1 MVVPLW
7 KQTRNDQQNTSLALP
22 LLESYGLIVMKQLI
36 LRHRASVAALG
47 LAALPCM
54 ATASDY
60 AKSVL
65 ADSPAAFYRLGDST
79 VRGTNN
85 LNSGLATGVVA
96 SQNLGRVHTMPG
108 AIAGDAGRAA
118 FFDFTS
124 RTEIPWNAALNPKN
138 DKPFTLEA
146 WFYPT
151 SDQTAT
157 GQCPINNRFAYSGV
171 DRQGWVF
178 FQRKP
183 NADYAGSEGVGW
195 NFRMFR
201 GSGSSS
207 GLDVLSGVPY
217 VLGKWTH
224 VVVVYDPKN
233 VTDATVTMYID
244 GKEAVSKAWTGGSDG
259 TQVGYFANSN
269 DHDPAVATFG
279 EAALA
284 IGNYNNTAG
293 SSLNPYFGG
302 VDEFAFY
309 PTQLSAEKIL
319 AHYQNAT
326 NANRTVSYT
335 SLVQA
340 DQPSVYLHLDEEAPG
355 ADIAVNYG
363 ESRSAGH
370 ATYTEEAR
378 HPAPGAIAEGGT
390 DGSAAFH
397 NRNGK
402 STTTVPWTAGNNPGA
417 DKPLSVEFWARPM
430 RDQQGG
436 QCPVNNRF
444 VGGTGRTGWVIFQR
458 NPNTTYPASEGHGWN
473 FRMFRGVGG
482 SGADVN
488 TDTDYRI
495 GEWQHLAFTWEPV
508 TDNGDPS
515 GNGNNQWE
523 GILTAY
529 VNGVAV
535 NTNSAAL
542 YAANLQT
549 PEDSSVAADL
559 GIGAYNAKSGLGSN
573 PFEGNV
579 DEFAIYGDYLLKP
592 EQVLAHY
599 QAGTN
604 AHPAVPYENLVITA
618 PFTGPERKGPATYL
632 RFNEGA
638 VSPLA
643 NAGSLEADADGHGVL
658 ANTSAA
664 GPRPPAFKGFEANNN
679 ALDLATTKAFGA
691 LDDLGGLKLTD
702 RVTFSAWIQPGTLTA
717 ETSPAR
723 IVARG
728 PVTASSFVAQIF
740 EQAKEITALNTN
752 TTEIS
757 LRIESVDGA
766 LNYSFGSSEYTGAPD
781 LTVERALAPV
791 PAADLT
797 AGQWVQLSGVYD
809 GTHWRL
815 YRNGTEIAS
824 AAGTGKA
831 IAATGADWAIGSTGN
846 GWDGAFTGAIDEV
859 AVYPKALSA
868 AQIQKQY
875 TIAVNGGSNEPAQVT
890 ISLSGAD
897 ATLTWTGGALQ
908 QADSFDGP
916 YTVVSGAA
924 SPLKVTPTGSAK
936 FYRVR

>member
-1 MVVPLW
+1 MPL
-7 KQTRNDQQNTSLALP
+7 
-22 LLESYGLIVMKQLI
+22 YVMKETF
-36 LRHRASVAALG
+36 LRHRVGLTALC
-47 LAALPCM
+47 LAALP
-54 ATASDY
+54 ASAIASDY
-60 AKSVL
+60 SQSVL
-65 ADSPAAFYRLGDST
+65 ADGPAAYYRLGDST

-85 LNSGLATGVVA
+85 LNSGLAAGVVA

-108 AIAGDAGRAA
+108 AIAGDSGRAA

-151 SDQTAT
+151 SDQTGN
-157 GQCPINNRFAYSGV
+157 GQCPINNRYAYSGV

-183 NADYAGSEGVGW
+183 NADYNGSEGVGW

-201 GSGSSS
+201 GAGSSS

-233 VTDATVTMYID
+233 VVDATVTMYID
-244 GKEAVSKAWTGGSDG
+244 GKEAVTKAWTGGSDG
-259 TQVGYFANSN
+259 TQPGYAANTN
-269 DHDPAVATFG
+269 DHDPAVAVFG

-293 SSLNPYFGG
+293 TSLNPYFGG

-309 PTQLSAEKIL
+309 PTKLSAEKVL

-326 NANRTVSYT
+326 NANRTVSY
-335 SLVQA
+335 SDLVMA

-355 ADIAVNYG
+355 SDIAVNFG
-363 ESRSAGH
+363 ETRSASHGTH
-370 ATYTEEAR
+370 TSDVR
-378 HPAPGAIAEGGT
+378 HPAPGAIAADN
-390 DGSAAFH
+390 DGSVAYH
-397 NRNGK
+397 NRNGN
-402 STTTVPWTAGNNPGA
+402 STTTLPWTAGNNPGA
-417 DKPLSVEFWARPM
+417 DKPLSVEFWVRPM
-430 RDQQGG
+430 KDQQGG

-444 VGGTGRTGWVIFQR
+444 VGGSGRTGWVIFQR

-488 TDTDYRI
+488 TDTDYTV
-495 GEWQHLAFTWEPV
+495 GQWQHLVFTWEPV

-529 VNGVAV
+529 VNGVPV
-535 NTNSAAL
+535 NTNSTAL

-549 PEDSSVAADL
+549 PEDGSTAADL
-559 GIGAYNAKSGLGSN
+559 GIGAYNAKSGLGNN

-579 DEFAIYGDYLLKP
+579 DEFAVYSDYLLKP

-604 AHPAVPYENLVITA
+604 AHPAVPYENLVLTA

-643 NAGSLEADADGHGVL
+643 NSGSLAANADGHGVL
-658 ANTSAA
+658 AKTSAV
-664 GPRPPAFKGFEANNN
+664 GPRPPAFKGFEADN
-679 ALDLATTKAFGA
+679 AALNLTAAKAFGA
-691 LDDLGGLKLTD
+691 LDDLAGLKLTD
-702 RVTFSAWIQPGTLTA
+702 RVTVSAWIQPGQLAA

-728 PVTASSFVAQIF
+728 PLTASSFVVQIF
-740 EQAKEITALNTN
+740 EQAKEITAVNTN
-752 TTEIS
+752 TAEVS
-757 LRIESVDGA
+757 LRIETVNGA

-781 LTVERALAPV
+781 LTVERVYAPV
-791 PAADLT
+791 PAADLGG
-797 AGQWVQLSGVYD
+797 GQWVQLSGTYD
-809 GTHWRL
+809 GTQWRL
-815 YRNGTEIAS
+815 YRNGTEIGAV
-824 AAGTGKA
+824 AGAGKA
-831 IAATGADWAIGSTGN
+831 IASNGADWAIGSTGN

-875 TIAVNGGSNEPAQVT
+875 TIAVNGAASEPAKVT
-890 ISLSGAD
+890 LSVSGTD
-897 ATLTWTGGALQ
+897 ATLIWSGGTLQ
-908 QADSFDGP
+908 QADRFDGP
-916 YTVVSGAA
+916 YTPVTGAV
-924 SPLKVTPTGSAK
+924 SPLKVGVTGTAR
-936 FYRVR
+936 FFRVR

>member
-1 MVVPLW
+1 
-7 KQTRNDQQNTSLALP
+7 
-22 LLESYGLIVMKQLI
+22 MKETF
-36 LRHRASVAALG
+36 LRHRAGLTALC
-47 LAALPCM
+47 LAALP
-54 ATASDY
+54 ASAIASDY
-60 AKSVL
+60 SQSVL
-65 ADSPAAFYRLGDST
+65 ADGPAAYYRLGDST

-85 LNSGLATGVVA
+85 LNSGLAAGVVA

-108 AIAGDAGRAA
+108 AIAGDSGRAA

-157 GQCPINNRFAYSGV
+157 GQCPINNRFAYSGA

-201 GSGSSS
+201 GAGSSS
-207 GLDVLSGVPY
+207 GLDILSGVPY

-233 VTDATVTMYID
+233 VVDATVTMYID
-244 GKEAVSKAWTGGSDG
+244 GKEAVTKAWTGGSDG
-259 TQVGYFANSN
+259 TQPGYAANTN
-269 DHDPAVATFG
+269 DHDPAVAVFG

-293 SSLNPYFGG
+293 TSLNPYFGG

-309 PTQLSAEKIL
+309 PAKLSAEKIL

-326 NANRTVSYT
+326 NANRTVSY
-335 SLVQA
+335 SDLVMA

-355 ADIAVNYG
+355 SDIAVNFG
-363 ESRSAGH
+363 ETRSAGH
-370 ATYTEEAR
+370 GSHTSDVR
-378 HPAPGAIAEGGT
+378 HPAPGAVPAGN
-390 DGSAAFH
+390 DGSVAYH
-397 NRNGK
+397 NRNGN
-402 STTTVPWTAGNNPGA
+402 STTTLPWTAGNNPGA
-417 DKPLSVEFWARPM
+417 DKPLSVEFWVRPM
-430 RDQQGG
+430 KDQQGG

-444 VGGTGRTGWVIFQR
+444 VGGSGRTGWVIFQR

-473 FRMFRGVGG
+473 FRMFRGAGG

-488 TDTDYRI
+488 TDTDYTV
-495 GEWQHLAFTWEPV
+495 GQWQHLAFTWEPV
-508 TDNGDPS
+508 TDNGDPG

-529 VNGVAV
+529 VNGVPV
-535 NTNSAAL
+535 NTNSSAL
-542 YAANLQT
+542 YAANLET
-549 PEDSSVAADL
+549 PEDGSTAADL
-559 GIGAYNAKSGLGSN
+559 GIGSYNAKSGLGNN

-579 DEFAIYGDYLLKP
+579 DEFAIYSDYLLKP

-604 AHPAVPYENLVITA
+604 AHPAVPYENLVLTA

-643 NAGSLEADADGHGVL
+643 NSGTLAGNADGHGVL
-658 ANTSAA
+658 ADTAA
-664 GPRPPAFKGFEANNN
+664 VGPRPPAFKGFEADNA
-679 ALDLATTKAFGA
+679 ALDLTAAKAFGA
-691 LDDLGGLKLTD
+691 LDDLAGLKLTD
-702 RVTFSAWIQPGTLTA
+702 RVTVSAWIQPGQLAA

-740 EQAKEITALNTN
+740 EQAKEITAVNTN
-752 TTEIS
+752 TTEVS
-757 LRIESVDGA
+757 LRIETVNGA
-766 LNYSFGSSEYTGAPD
+766 LNYSFGSSEYKGAPD
-781 LTVERALAPV
+781 LTVERVYAPV
-791 PAADLT
+791 PAADL
-797 AGQWVQLSGVYD
+797 AGGQWVQLSGTYD
-809 GTHWRL
+809 GSQWRL
-815 YRNGTEIAS
+815 FRNGTEIGAV
-824 AAGTGKA
+824 AGTGKA
-831 IAATGADWAIGSTGN
+831 IAANGADWAIGSTGN

-875 TIAVNGGSNEPAQVT
+875 TIAVNGAASEPAT
-890 ISLSGAD
+890 IAIRLSGAE
-897 ATLTWTGGALQ
+897 ATLTWSGGGLQ
-908 QADSFDGP
+908 QADNPAGP
-916 YTVVSGAA
+916 YTPVLGAV
-924 SPLKVTPTGSAK
+924 SPLKLTPTGTAR

>member
-1 MVVPLW
+1 MKHTTPS
-7 KQTRNDQQNTSLALP
+7 TRWA
-22 LLESYGLIVMKQLI
+22 
-36 LRHRASVAALG
+36 VAAACLG
-47 LAALPCM
+47 ALSPI

-60 AKSVL
+60 SNAVL
-65 ADSPAAFYRLGDST
+65 ADGPAAYYRLGDST
-79 VRGTNN
+79 ARGTNH
-85 LNSGLATGVVA
+85 LNSGLATGVTA
-96 SQNLGRVHTMPG
+96 QQNLGRVHTMPG
-108 AIAGDAGRAA
+108 AIVGDAGRAA

-151 SDQTAT
+151 SDQTAN

-183 NADYAGSEGVGW
+183 NATYEGGEGVGW

-201 GSGSSS
+201 GAGSSS

-233 VTDATVTMYID
+233 VVDATVTMYID
-244 GKEAVSKAWTGGSDG
+244 GQQAVTKAWNGGSDG
-259 TQVGYFANSN
+259 AQPGYVANTN

-293 SSLNPYFGG
+293 TSLNPYFGG

-309 PTQLSAEKIL
+309 PAKLSAEKIL

-326 NANRTVSYT
+326 NANRTMSYS
-335 SLVQA
+335 SLVMA

-355 ADIAVNYG
+355 PDIAVNYG
-363 ESRSAGH
+363 EARSAGH
-370 ATYTEEAR
+370 ATHTSDVR
-378 HPAPGAIAEGGT
+378 HPAPGAIPAGN
-390 DGSAAFH
+390 DGSVAYH
-397 NRNGK
+397 NRNGN
-402 STTTVPWTAGNNPGA
+402 STTTIPWSARNNPGA
-417 DKPLSVEFWARPM
+417 DKPLSVEFWVRPM
-430 RDQQGG
+430 KDQQGG

-473 FRMFRGVGG
+473 FRMFRGAGT

-508 TDNGDPS
+508 TDNGDPG
-515 GNGNNQWE
+515 GNGNSQWQ

-529 VNGVAV
+529 VNGVPV

-542 YAANLQT
+542 YAANLET

-559 GIGAYNAKSGLGSN
+559 GIGSYNAKSGLGNN

-618 PFTGPERKGPATYL
+618 PFTGPERKGPSTYL

-638 VSPLA
+638 VSPLS
-643 NAGSLEADADGHGVL
+643 NAGSLSGNADGHGVL
-658 ANTSAA
+658 AKTSAV
-664 GPRPPAFKGFEANNN
+664 GPRPPAFKGFEADNN
-679 ALDLATTKAFGA
+679 ALDLTAAKSFGA

-702 RVTFSAWIQPGTLTA
+702 RVTFSAWIQPGQLAA
-717 ETSPAR
+717 ETTPAR
-723 IVARG
+723 VVARG
-728 PVTASSFVAQIF
+728 PATASSFVAQIF
-740 EQAKEITALNTN
+740 EQAKEITAVNTN
-752 TTEIS
+752 TTEVS
-757 LRIESVDGA
+757 LRIESVNGA
-766 LNYSFGSSEYTGAPD
+766 LNYSFGSSEYKGAPD
-781 LTVERALAPV
+781 LTVERAFAPV
-791 PAADLT
+791 PASDLA

-815 YRNGTEIAS
+815 YRNGVEIAA
-824 AAGTGKA
+824 AAGAGKA
-831 IAATGADWAIGSTGN
+831 IAANGADWAVGSTGN

-868 AQIQKQY
+868 ARILSQY
-875 TIAVNGGSNEPAQVT
+875 NTAVNGATAAPASVT
-890 ISLSGAD
+890 ISLDGAD
-897 ATLTWTGGALQ
+897 VTLTWSGGTLQ
-908 QADSFDGP
+908 ESDNAAGP
-916 YTVVSGAA
+916 YTPVTGAA
-924 SPLKVTPTGSAK
+924 TPLKIKPANASK

>member
-1 MVVPLW
+1 MPL
-7 KQTRNDQQNTSLALP
+7 
-22 LLESYGLIVMKQLI
+22 YVMKETF
-36 LRHRASVAALG
+36 LRHRVGLTALC
-47 LAALPCM
+47 LAALP
-54 ATASDY
+54 ASAIASDY
-60 AKSVL
+60 SQSVL
-65 ADSPAAFYRLGDST
+65 ADGPAAYYRLGDST

-85 LNSGLATGVVA
+85 LNSGLAAGVVA

-108 AIAGDAGRAA
+108 AIAGDSGRAA

-151 SDQTAT
+151 SDQTGN
-157 GQCPINNRFAYSGV
+157 GQCPINNRYAYSGV

-183 NADYAGSEGVGW
+183 NADYNGSEGVGW

-201 GSGSSS
+201 GAGSSS
-207 GLDVLSGVPY
+207 GLDILSGVPY

-233 VTDATVTMYID
+233 VVDATVTMYID
-244 GKEAVSKAWTGGSDG
+244 GKEAVTKAWTGGSDG
-259 TQVGYFANSN
+259 TQPGYAANTN
-269 DHDPAVATFG
+269 DHDPAVAVFG

-293 SSLNPYFGG
+293 TSLNPYFGG

-309 PTQLSAEKIL
+309 PTKLSAEKVL

-326 NANRTVSYT
+326 NANRTVSY
-335 SLVQA
+335 SDLVMA

-355 ADIAVNYG
+355 SDIAVNFG
-363 ESRSAGH
+363 ETRSAGQGTH
-370 ATYTEEAR
+370 TSDVR
-378 HPAPGAIAEGGT
+378 HPAPGAIAAGN
-390 DGSAAFH
+390 DGSVAYH
-397 NRNGK
+397 NRNGN
-402 STTTVPWTAGNNPGA
+402 STTTLPWTAGNNPGA
-417 DKPLSVEFWARPM
+417 DKPLSVEFWVRPM

-444 VGGTGRTGWVIFQR
+444 VGGSGRTGWVIFQR

-473 FRMFRGVGG
+473 FRMFRGAGG

-488 TDTDYRI
+488 TDTDYTV
-495 GEWQHLAFTWEPV
+495 GQWQHLVFTWEPV
-508 TDNGDPS
+508 TDNGDPG

-529 VNGVAV
+529 VNGIAV
-535 NTNSAAL
+535 KTNSAAL

-549 PEDSSVAADL
+549 PEDGSTAADL
-559 GIGAYNAKSGLGSN
+559 GIGAYNAKSGLGNN

-579 DEFAIYGDYLLKP
+579 DEFAVYSDYLLKP

-604 AHPAVPYENLVITA
+604 AHPAVPYENLVLTA

-643 NAGSLEADADGHGVL
+643 NSGSLAANADGHGVL
-658 ANTSAA
+658 AKTSAV
-664 GPRPPAFKGFEANNN
+664 GPRPPAFKGFEADN
-679 ALDLATTKAFGA
+679 AALNLTAAKAFGA
-691 LDDLGGLKLTD
+691 LDDLAGLKLTD
-702 RVTFSAWIQPGTLTA
+702 RVTVSAWIQPGQLAA

-728 PVTASSFVAQIF
+728 PLTASSFVAQIF
-740 EQAKEITALNTN
+740 EQAKEITAVNTN
-752 TTEIS
+752 TAEVS
-757 LRIESVDGA
+757 LRIETVNGA

-781 LTVERALAPV
+781 LTVERVYAPV
-791 PAADLT
+791 PAADL
-797 AGQWVQLSGVYD
+797 AGGQWVQLSGTYD
-809 GTHWRL
+809 GTQWRL
-815 YRNGTEIAS
+815 YRNGTEIGAV
-824 AAGTGKA
+824 AGAGKA
-831 IAATGADWAIGSTGN
+831 IASNGADWAIGSTGN

-875 TIAVNGGSNEPAQVT
+875 TIAVNGAASEPAKVT
-890 ISLSGAD
+890 LSVSGTD
-897 ATLTWTGGALQ
+897 ATLIWSGGTLQ
-908 QADSFDGP
+908 QADRFDGP
-916 YTVVSGAA
+916 YTPVTGAV
-924 SPLKVTPTGSAK
+924 SPLKVGVTGTAR
-936 FYRVR
+936 FFRVR

>member
-1 MVVPLW
+1 
-7 KQTRNDQQNTSLALP
+7 
-22 LLESYGLIVMKQLI
+22 MKETF
-36 LRHRASVAALG
+36 LRHRVGLTALC
-47 LAALPCM
+47 LAALP
-54 ATASDY
+54 ASAIASDY
-60 AKSVL
+60 SQSVL
-65 ADSPAAFYRLGDST
+65 ADGPAAYYRLGDST

-85 LNSGLATGVVA
+85 LNSGLAAGVVA

-108 AIAGDAGRAA
+108 AIAGDSGRAA

-138 DKPFTLEA
+138 DKPFTVEA
-146 WFYPT
+146 WFFPT
-151 SDQTAT
+151 SDQTGN
-157 GQCPINNRFAYSGV
+157 GQCPINNRYAYSGV

-183 NADYAGSEGVGW
+183 NADYNGSEGVGW

-201 GSGSSS
+201 GAGSSS

-233 VTDATVTMYID
+233 VVDATVTMYID
-244 GKEAVSKAWTGGSDG
+244 GKEAVTKAWTGGSDG
-259 TQVGYFANSN
+259 TQPGYASN
-269 DHDPAVATFG
+269 TGDHDPAVAVFG
-279 EAALA
+279 DAALA

-293 SSLNPYFGG
+293 TSLNPYFGG

-309 PTQLSAEKIL
+309 PTKLSAEKVL

-326 NANRTVSYT
+326 NANRTVSY
-335 SLVQA
+335 SDLVLA

-355 ADIAVNYG
+355 SDTAVNFG
-363 ESRSAGH
+363 ETRSAGH
-370 ATYTEEAR
+370 GAHTSDVR
-378 HPAPGAIAEGGT
+378 HPAPGAIPAGN
-390 DGSAAFH
+390 DGSVAYH
-397 NRNGK
+397 NRNGN
-402 STTTVPWTAGNNPGA
+402 STTTLPWTAGNNPGA
-417 DKPLSVEFWARPM
+417 DKPLSVEFWVRPM
-430 RDQQGG
+430 KDQQGG

-473 FRMFRGVGG
+473 FRMFRGAGS

-488 TDTDYRI
+488 TDTDYTV
-495 GEWQHLAFTWEPV
+495 GQWQHLVFTWEPV
-508 TDNGDPS
+508 TDNGDPG

-529 VNGVAV
+529 VNGVPV
-535 NTNSAAL
+535 NTNSTAL

-549 PEDSSVAADL
+549 PEDGSTAADL
-559 GIGAYNAKSGLGSN
+559 GIGSYNAKSGLGNN

-579 DEFAIYGDYLLKP
+579 DEFAVYSDYLLKP
-592 EQVLAHY
+592 EQILAHY

-604 AHPAVPYENLVITA
+604 AHPAVPYENLVLTA

-643 NAGSLEADADGHGVL
+643 NSGSLAANADGHGVL
-658 ANTSAA
+658 AKTSAV
-664 GPRPPAFKGFEANNN
+664 GPRPPAFKGFEADN
-679 ALDLATTKAFGA
+679 AALNLTAAKAFGA
-691 LDDLGGLKLTD
+691 LDDLAGLKLTD
-702 RVTFSAWIQPGTLTA
+702 RVTVSAWIQPGQLAA

-740 EQAKEITALNTN
+740 EQAKEITAVNTN
-752 TTEIS
+752 TTEVS
-757 LRIESVDGA
+757 LRIETVNGA
-766 LNYSFGSSEYTGAPD
+766 LNYSFGSSEYKGAPD
-781 LTVERALAPV
+781 LTVERVYAPV
-791 PAADLT
+791 PAADL
-797 AGQWVQLSGVYD
+797 AGGQWVQLSGTYD
-809 GTHWRL
+809 GTQWRL
-815 YRNGTEIAS
+815 YRNGTEIGAV
-824 AAGTGKA
+824 AGAGKA
-831 IAATGADWAIGSTGN
+831 IASNGADWAIGSTGN

-875 TIAVNGGSNEPAQVT
+875 TIAVNGAASEPAKVT
-890 ISLSGAD
+890 LSVSGTD
-897 ATLTWTGGALQ
+897 ATLIWSGGTLQ
-908 QADSFDGP
+908 QADRFDGP
-916 YTVVSGAA
+916 YTPVTGAV
-924 SPLKVTPTGSAK
+924 SPLKVGVTGTAR
-936 FYRVR
+936 FFRVR

>member
-1 MVVPLW
+1 MNNSIRTPRW
-7 KQTRNDQQNTSLALP
+7 
-22 LLESYGLIVMKQLI
+22 GF
-36 LRHRASVAALG
+36 AAAC
-47 LAALPCM
+47 LAALPSL
-54 ATASDY
+54 ALASDY
-60 AKSVL
+60 SQSVL
-65 ADSPAAFYRLGDST
+65 SDGPAAYYRLGDST
-79 VRGTNN
+79 VRGTTNY
-85 LNSGLATGVVA
+85 NSGLATGVA
-96 SQNLGRVHTMPG
+96 AIQNLGRVHTMPG
-108 AIAGDAGRAA
+108 AIVGDTGRAA

-124 RTEIPWNAALNPKN
+124 RTEIPWNAAVNPKN
-138 DKPFTLEA
+138 DKPFTIEA

-157 GQCPINNRFAYSGV
+157 GQCPINNRFAYSGA

-201 GSGSSS
+201 GAGSSS
-207 GLDVLSGVPY
+207 GLDILSGVPY

-233 VTDATVTMYID
+233 IVDATVTMYID
-244 GKEAVSKAWTGGSDG
+244 GKEAVTKAWNGGSDG
-259 TQVGYFANSN
+259 TQPGYVANTN

-279 EAALA
+279 DAALA

-293 SSLNPYFGG
+293 NSLNPYFGG

-309 PTQLSAEKIL
+309 QAKLSPEQIL

-326 NANRTVSYT
+326 NANRTVSYS
-335 SLVQA
+335 SLVLA
-340 DQPSVYLHLDEEAPG
+340 DKPAVYLHLDEEAPG
-355 ADIAVNYG
+355 PDIAVNYG

-370 ATYTEEAR
+370 GTHTSDVR
-378 HPAPGAIAEGGT
+378 HPAPGAIPAGN
-390 DGSAAFH
+390 DGSVAYH
-397 NRNGK
+397 NRNGN
-402 STTTVPWTAGNNPGA
+402 STTTLPWTAGNNPGA
-417 DKPLSVEFWARPM
+417 DKPLSVEFWVRPM
-430 RDQQGG
+430 KDQQGG

-473 FRMFRGVGG
+473 FRMFRGAGS

-488 TDTDYRI
+488 TDTDYTV
-495 GEWQHLAFTWEPV
+495 GQWQHLAFTWEPV
-508 TDNGDPS
+508 TDNGDPG

-529 VNGVAV
+529 VNGVPV
-535 NTNSAAL
+535 NTNSTAL

-549 PEDSSVAADL
+549 PEDGSTPADL
-559 GIGAYNAKSGLGSN
+559 GIGSYNAKSGLGNN

-579 DEFAIYGDYLLKP
+579 DEFAVYSDYLLKP
-592 EQVLAHY
+592 EQILAHY

-643 NAGSLEADADGHGVL
+643 NHGSLSGNADGHGVL
-658 ANTSAA
+658 AKTSAV
-664 GPRPPAFKGFEANNN
+664 GPRPPAFKGFEADNT
-679 ALDLATTKAFGA
+679 ALDLTTAKAFGA

-702 RVTFSAWIQPGTLTA
+702 RITVSAWIQPSQLVA
-717 ETSPAR
+717 DAAPVR

-728 PVTASSFVAQIF
+728 PETASSFLAQIF
-740 EQAKEITALNTN
+740 EQSKEITAVNTN
-752 TTEIS
+752 TTEVS
-757 LRIESVDGA
+757 LRIEMVNGA
-766 LNYSFGSSEYTGAPD
+766 LNYSWGSSEYKGAPD
-781 LTVERALAPV
+781 LTVERTYVPV
-791 PAADLT
+791 PAADLA

-809 GTHWRL
+809 GSQWRL
-815 YRNGTEIAS
+815 YRNGAEIA
-824 AAGTGKA
+824 AVAGAGKA
-831 IAATGADWAIGSTGN
+831 IAANGADWAIGSTGN
-846 GWDGAFTGAIDEV
+846 GWEGAFTGAIDEV
-859 AVYPKALSA
+859 AVYSKSLSA
-868 AQIQKQY
+868 AQVQKQY
-875 TIAVNGGSNEPAQVT
+875 TIAVNGAASEPAKIA
-890 ISLSGAD
+890 ISLSGSD
-897 ATLTWTGGALQ
+897 ATLTWSGGALQ
-908 QADSFDGP
+908 QSDNPAGP
-916 YTVVSGAA
+916 FTEVTGAV
-924 SPLKVTPTGSAK
+924 SPLKVTANGAAK

>member
-1 MVVPLW
+1 MGISKVFLM
-7 KQTRNDQQNTSLALP
+7 KH
-22 LLESYGLIVMKQLI
+22 LIRTPI
-36 LRHRASVAALG
+36 WGIAAAC
-47 LAALPCM
+47 LAALPSSAM
-54 ATASDY
+54 ASDY
-60 AKSVL
+60 AKSIL
-65 ADSPAAFYRLGDST
+65 ADGPAAYYRLGDST
-79 VRGTNN
+79 VRGTNH
-85 LNSGLATGVVA
+85 LNSGIATGVTA
-96 SQNLGRVHTMPG
+96 FQNLGRVHTMPG
-108 AIAGDAGRAA
+108 AILGDSGRAA

-124 RTEIPWNAALNPKN
+124 RTEIPWNAAVNPKN
-138 DKPFTLEA
+138 DKPFTIEA

-151 SDQTAT
+151 SDQTGN
-157 GQCPINNRFAYSGV
+157 GQCPINNRYAYSGV

-183 NADYAGSEGVGW
+183 NADYAGGEGVGW

-201 GSGSSS
+201 GAGSSS
-207 GLDVLSGVPY
+207 GLDILSGVPY

-233 VTDATVTMYID
+233 VVDATVTMYID
-244 GKEAVSKAWTGGSDG
+244 GKEAVTKAWTGGTDG
-259 TQVGYFANSN
+259 TQPGYVANTSGN
-269 DHDPAVATFG
+269 DPAVATFG
-279 EAALA
+279 DAALA

-293 SSLNPYFGG
+293 TSLNPYFGG

-309 PTQLSAEKIL
+309 QTKLSAEQIL

-326 NANRTVSYT
+326 NANRTVSYS
-335 SLVQA
+335 SLIQA
-340 DQPSVYLHLDEEAPG
+340 DKPAVYLHLDEEAPG
-355 ADIAVNYG
+355 PDIAVNFG
-363 ESRSAGH
+363 ETRAIGH
-370 ATYTEEAR
+370 GSHTSEVR
-378 HPAPGAIAEGGT
+378 HPAPGAISAGGN
-390 DGSAAFH
+390 DGSVAYH

-402 STTTVPWTAGNNPGA
+402 STTTLPWTAGNNPGA

-444 VGGTGRTGWVIFQR
+444 VGGSGRTGWVIFQR
-458 NPNTTYPASEGHGWN
+458 NPNASYPASEGLGWN
-473 FRMFRGVGG
+473 FRMFRGVSS

-488 TDTDYRI
+488 TDTDYSI

-508 TDNGDPS
+508 TDNGDPGS
-515 GNGNNQWE
+515 NGNNQWE
-523 GILTAY
+523 GILKAY

-542 YAANLQT
+542 YAANLET
-549 PEDSSVAADL
+549 TEDGSVAADL
-559 GIGAYNAKSGLGSN
+559 GIGSYNAKSGLGSN

-579 DEFAIYGDYLLKP
+579 DEFAVYGDYLLKP

-604 AHPAVPYENLVITA
+604 AHPAIPYENLVITA

-664 GPRPPAFKGFEANNN
+664 GPRPPAFKGFEANNS
-679 ALDLATTKAFGA
+679 ALDLTTTKAFGA
-691 LDDLGGLKLTD
+691 LNDLGSLKLTD
-702 RVTFSAWIQPGTLTA
+702 RVTFSAWIQPGTLTT
-717 ETSPAR
+717 EPSPAR
-723 IVARG
+723 ILARG
-728 PVTASSFVAQIF
+728 PATVSSFVAQIF

-752 TTEIS
+752 TTEVS
-757 LRIESVDGA
+757 LRIEPVNGA
-766 LNYSFGSSEYTGAPD
+766 LNYSFGSSEYKGAPD
-781 LTVERALAPV
+781 LTVERAFAPV

-815 YRNGTEIAS
+815 YRNGTEIAA
-824 AAGTGKA
+824 AAGSGKA
-831 IAATGADWAIGSTGN
+831 IAAIGADWAIGSTGN
-846 GWDGAFTGAIDEV
+846 GWDGGFTGAIDEV

-868 AQIQKQY
+868 AQIQKHY
-875 TIAVNGGSNEPAQVT
+875 TIAVNGGSSEPAKVA

-897 ATLTWTGGALQ
+897 TTLTWSGGALQ
-908 QADSFDGP
+908 QSDSLNGT
-916 YTVVSGAA
+916 YTEVIGAV
-924 SPLKVTPTGSAK
+924 SPLKVTPTGAAK
-936 FYRVR
+936 FYRIR